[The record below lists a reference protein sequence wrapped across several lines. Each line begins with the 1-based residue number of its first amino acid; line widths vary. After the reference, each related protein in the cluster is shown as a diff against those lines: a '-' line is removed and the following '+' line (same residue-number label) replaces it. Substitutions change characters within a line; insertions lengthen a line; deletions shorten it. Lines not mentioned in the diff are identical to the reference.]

1 MIPLEDTF
9 ADILG
14 KAQRGLGVSLAGMD
28 SLLAGQWDAAAAE
41 SACGKL
47 GLHFESLKALAEQ
60 TWRPAPIV
68 LPDGLAQFN
77 TPFGDMTVNA
87 YLVWD
92 PATRV
97 AAAFDTG
104 ADATSL
110 LRKLETGNLKLEAL
124 FLTHT
129 HGDHVFDFDRILE
142 KTGCKAYVAMGE
154 PFDGAESFE
163 PGKTFKIGGLDIESC
178 STPGHSPGGTSYAI
192 HGLRSPVMMVGD
204 ALFAGSAGGIKADYA
219 GSLRQIREHI
229 LSRQDNT
236 ILCPGHGP
244 MTTVG
249 EEKKHNP
256 FFCVKNFDRE

>member
-1 MIPLEDTF
+1 MSLIPLEDTF
-9 ADILG
+9 ADIFG
-14 KAQRGLGVSLAGMD
+14 KAQRGLGVSLPGMD
-28 SLLAGQWDAAAAE
+28 SLLAGQWDDAAAE
-41 SACGKL
+41 AACGKL
-47 GLHFESLKALAEQ
+47 GLHFGSLRALAGQ
-60 TWRPAPIV
+60 TWRPAPV
-68 LPDGLAQFN
+68 AVPEGLAAFN

-92 PATRV
+92 PVTRE

-110 LRKLETGNLKLEAL
+110 LRKLESGNLKLKTL

-142 KTGCKAYVAMGE
+142 KTGCQAFVSGGE

-163 PGKTFKIGGLDIESC
+163 PGRTFKIGGLDIESC

-192 HGLRSPVMMVGD
+192 HGLRSPFMIVGD

-219 GSLRQIREHI
+219 GSLRQIREQI

-256 FFCVKNFDRE
+256 FFA

>member
-1 MIPLEDTF
+1 MSQIPLEDTF

-14 KAQRGLGVSLAGMD
+14 KAQRGLGVDLSGMD
-28 SLLAGQWDAAAAE
+28 ALLAGKWDPAAAE
-41 SACGKL
+41 AACRKL
-47 GLHFESLKALAEQ
+47 GLHVGSLRALAEQ
-60 TWRPAPIV
+60 TWRPAPV
-68 LPDGLAQFN
+68 VVPEGLAQFN

-92 PATRV
+92 PQTRQ

-104 ADATSL
+104 ADAAQL
-110 LRKLETGNLKLEAL
+110 LQKLETVNLKLETL

-142 KTGCKAYVAMGE
+142 KTGCQAFVSKNE

-163 PGKTFKIGGLDIESC
+163 PGRTFKIGGLDIESC

-192 HGLRSPVMMVGD
+192 HGLRSPVMVVGD
-204 ALFAGSAGGIKADYA
+204 ALFAGSAGGIKADYT
-219 GSLRQIREHI
+219 GSLRQIREQI

-249 EEKKHNP
+249 EEKNHNP
-256 FFCVKNFDRE
+256 FFA